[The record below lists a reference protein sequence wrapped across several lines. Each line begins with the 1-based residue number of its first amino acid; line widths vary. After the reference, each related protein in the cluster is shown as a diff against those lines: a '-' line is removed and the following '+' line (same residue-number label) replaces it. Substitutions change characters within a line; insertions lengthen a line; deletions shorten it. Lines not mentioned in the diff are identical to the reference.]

1 MTSAEK
7 EQLDIQY
14 LYRTENAWQFRVGE
28 RTPDYHTKSFA
39 DAGRH
44 SDVSLQ
50 EAREYRNNF
59 FEKNPHLRP
68 SRPILRRQL
77 QKNNRTGIIGVNYAE
92 TKLPSGTIHRS
103 WQMTCPH
110 PTHGSKKPR
119 TAAYSIVKHGDARA
133 LMMAVQARRDATLEF
148 EAVAQSDEDHQDIKS
163 LVGEYD
169 DIIAELRESI
179 EKGSE
184 SPLLAIIQEAR
195 LDATSKR
202 SEISVR
208 LGQHRFRRLVLERW
222 QGRCAATGAD
232 ILVTAAHIKPW
243 QIASNFDRINPDNG
257 IALSLLYHRAF
268 DLGYISFADGG
279 TILVS
284 EAYRERL
291 LQIGLNL
298 SVKISGL
305 TEDHR
310 PFLEH
315 HRKQIFQG
323 AKESLAPSGAK
334 SL

>member
-44 SDVSLQ
+44 SDASLQ
-50 EAREYRNNF
+50 EAREYRNDF

-110 PTHGSKKPR
+110 PTHGSKKPK
-119 TAAYSIVKHGDARA
+119 TAAFSIVKHGDAGA

-148 EAVAQSDEDHQDIKS
+148 ESVAQTREDHEDIKS

-179 EKGSE
+179 EKGSD

-202 SEISVR
+202 SEITVR

-222 QGRCAATGAD
+222 QSRCAATGAD

-243 QIASNFDRINPDNG
+243 QVASNFDRINPDNG

-268 DLGYISFADGG
+268 DLGYISFADDG
-279 TILVS
+279 TVLVS
-284 EAYRERL
+284 EVYRERL
-291 LQIGLNL
+291 LKVGLNL
-298 SVKISGL
+298 SVKVSGL

-315 HRKQIFQG
+315 HRKQIFQ
-323 AKESLAPSGAK
+323 KNP
-334 SL
+334 

>member
-1 MTSAEK
+1 
-7 EQLDIQY
+7 
-14 LYRTENAWQFRVGE
+14 
-28 RTPDYHTKSFA
+28 
-39 DAGRH
+39 
-44 SDVSLQ
+44 
-50 EAREYRNNF
+50 
-59 FEKNPHLRP
+59 
-68 SRPILRRQL
+68 
-77 QKNNRTGIIGVNYAE
+77 
-92 TKLPSGTIHRS
+92 
-103 WQMTCPH
+103 MTCPH
-110 PTHGSKKPR
+110 PTHGSKKPQ
-119 TAAYSIVKHGDARA
+119 TASYSIVKHGDACA

-148 EAVAQSDEDHQDIKS
+148 ESVAQSDGDREDIKS

-184 SPLLAIIQEAR
+184 SPLLTIIQEAR

-208 LGQHRFRRLVLERW
+208 LGQHRFRRLVLERS

-232 ILVTAAHIKPW
+232 ILVTAAHIKPS
-243 QIASNFDRINPDNG
+243 QLHTNFDRINPDNG

-268 DLGYISFADGG
+268 DLGYISFADDG
-279 TILVS
+279 TIMVS
-284 EAYRERL
+284 EGIQRKTAASWLEL
-291 LQIGLNL
+291 A
-298 SVKISGL
+298 VKISGL

>member
-119 TAAYSIVKHGDARA
+119 TAAYSIVRHGDARA

-148 EAVAQSDEDHQDIKS
+148 EAVAQTDEDHQDIKS

-179 EKGSE
+179 DKGSE
-184 SPLLAIIQEAR
+184 SPLLAIIHEAR

-222 QGRCAATGAD
+222 RGCCAATGAD
-232 ILVTAAHIKPW
+232 LFVDASHIKPW
-243 QIASNFDRINPDNG
+243 CDSSNFDRINPDNG
-257 IALSLLYHRAF
+257 IALSPLYHKAF
-268 DLGYISFADGG
+268 DRGFISFADDGSL
-279 TILVS
+279 LVAES
-284 EAYRERL
+284 FRERL
-291 LQIGLNL
+291 LRVGMNL
-298 SVKISGL
+298 SVRISGL
-305 TEDHR
+305 TEDHL

-315 HRKQIFQG
+315 HRKHFFRDHRQQTITP
-323 AKESLAPSGAK
+323 A
-334 SL
+334 

>member
-28 RTPDYHTKSFA
+28 RTEDYHTKSFA

-68 SRPILRRQL
+68 SRPILRRNL

-92 TKLPSGTIHRS
+92 AKLPSGTSHRS

-110 PTHGSKKPR
+110 PTGGSKKPR
-119 TAAYSIVKHGDARA
+119 TAAFSIVKHGEARA
-133 LMMAVQARRDATLEF
+133 LMMAVQARRNATLEF
-148 EAVAQSDEDHQDIKS
+148 EAVAQTDEDHQDIKS

-179 EKGSE
+179 EKGSD
-184 SPLLAIIQEAR
+184 SALLGIIQEAR

-222 QGRCAATGAD
+222 QGCCAATGAD
-232 ILVTAAHIKPW
+232 ILVAAAHIRPW
-243 QIASNFDRINPDNG
+243 QAASHFDRINPDNG

-268 DLGYISFADGG
+268 DLGYVSFADDG
-279 TILVS
+279 TILVA
-284 EAYRERL
+284 EVYRDRL
-291 LQIGLNL
+291 LRVGLNL
-298 SVKISGL
+298 SVKVSGL
-305 TEDHR
+305 IEDNR

-323 AKESLAPSGAK
+323 AKESAAPSGAK